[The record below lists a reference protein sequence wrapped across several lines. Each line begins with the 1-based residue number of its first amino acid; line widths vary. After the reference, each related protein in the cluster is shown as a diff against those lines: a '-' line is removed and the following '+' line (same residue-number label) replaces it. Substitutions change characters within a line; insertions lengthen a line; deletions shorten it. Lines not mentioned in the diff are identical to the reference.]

1 MAERENL
8 FTKKTEKTFFQLARD
23 EADAEGKV
31 AVLLKGFD
39 NSEKNLVLDDRA
51 MKIKNASKEHTIIVR
66 LSSHSHIVQRVLGSV
81 QMCGPSRPGPTPR
94 SRGPS
99 IFMLTCTHGRQMSC
113 MSHRSIVS
121 SFRVTVYTVYQFV
134 RV

>member
-23 EADAEGKV
+23 EAEAQGKV

-66 LSSHSHIVQRVLGSV
+66 LSSSV
-81 QMCGPSRPGPTPR
+81 CGVHNFSSRHVR
-94 SRGPS
+94 CRAV
-99 IFMLTCTHGRQMSC
+99 ILHGKVNPAAHMRC
-113 MSHRSIVS
+113 
-121 SFRVTVYTVYQFV
+121 
-134 RV
+134 